1 MDATLLVDQTLPQR
15 RTRQARELAI
25 VGGGMLGLVLALR
38 YAQAGRTV
46 TLFEAAPFWGGLAA
60 PWKLGDVEW
69 DRHYHVILSS
79 DMALRSLLEE
89 IGLADELRWTTTRT
103 GFFVDGGYH
112 ELSSVT
118 DFLRFAPLSMP
129 EKIRLGAAILYASR
143 KRAAGSLEDTTA
155 HAWLRRLCGAR
166 TYNVL
171 WEPLLRS
178 KLGEE
183 ADVSASFIAKSI
195 ARLYGARKSGT
206 ERRERFGYVVGG
218 YARII
223 GALVARLESYG
234 VVMRSGTPISAVK
247 RMRRDGDNG
256 FVLETAGDE
265 RFGAH
270 EVIVTAPSP
279 RAGVLCAELPQ
290 PERETHTAIRYQGIV
305 CMSLVTSEPINPYYI
320 TNITDRDI
328 AFSAIIN
335 MSAIVERDQFGGR
348 ALTYLPKYVAPDDAI
363 FGCSDDEIAERFLR
377 SLEAMHPEFK
387 RSSIIASGISRV
399 PHVFPLPTLDYTRRL
414 PPIQTSHPGL
424 AIVNSAH
431 ITDGT
436 LNVDRTIALATQAFR
451 TLCAERLT
459 L

>member
-1 MDATLLVDQTLPQR
+1 MEAMLTIDQGHPQR

-38 YAQAGRTV
+38 YAQSGRTV
-46 TLFEAAPFWGGLAA
+46 TVFEAAPFWGGLAA
-60 PWKLGDVEW
+60 PWSLGDIEW

-112 ELSSVT
+112 ELSSIT
-118 DFLRFAPLSMP
+118 DFFRFAPLSMF
-129 EKIRLGAAILYASR
+129 EKVRLGAAILYASR

-171 WEPLLRS
+171 WEPLLRA

-206 ERRERFGYVVGG
+206 ERRERFGYVAGG

-223 GALVARLESYG
+223 GTLVAKLESYG
-234 VVMRSGTPISAVK
+234 VVMRSGTPVTAVK
-247 RMRRDGDNG
+247 RMRRDGENG

-279 RAGVLCAELPQ
+279 RAAAMCVELPQ
-290 PERETHTAIRYQGIV
+290 EERDLHSAIRYQGIV
-305 CMSLVTSEPINPYYI
+305 CMSMVTEKPINPYYI
-320 TNITDRDI
+320 TNITQRDI

-335 MSAIVERDQFGGR
+335 MSAIVERDQFAGR
-348 ALTYLPKYVAPDDAI
+348 ALTYLPKYVAPDDPI
-363 FGCSDDEIAERFLR
+363 FTCSDDEIAERFLR
-377 SLEAMHPEFK
+377 SLEAMHPEFD
-387 RSSIIASGISRV
+387 RSSIIATGISRV

-436 LNVDRTIALATQAFR
+436 LNVDRTIALATQGFR